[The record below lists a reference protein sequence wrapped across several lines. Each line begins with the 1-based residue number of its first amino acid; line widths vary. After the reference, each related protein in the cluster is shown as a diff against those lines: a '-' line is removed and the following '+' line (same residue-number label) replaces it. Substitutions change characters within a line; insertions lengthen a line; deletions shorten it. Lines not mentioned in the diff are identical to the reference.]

1 MAPDRAGTKQER
13 ARDQYLRLILEHVP
27 GIIWAVDRDLR
38 LTHVQGRLVGIGKLD
53 PGRILGTPV
62 YDLIGT
68 RDPTDPAIEHHL
80 AALNGARASFEYRFQ
95 DRAYDVQI
103 EPLRDGDGDV
113 TGCVGTAIDFTHR
126 LGSGEEITRRQ
137 RRPQPQR
144 PPLINPARDLRD
156 SPEELRR
163 SVSLLTATFEASAD
177 GLLVVDADGN
187 IVSYN
192 QRFLRLWQVPPQVAL
207 RPDDVRAYVLDQI
220 DEPSEVLRVIRKL
233 SGQPENESFDY
244 VRTKDGRVF
253 ERYSSPQRPGAAFV
267 GRVWSFRDVTAQK
280 MMEESLREN
289 AARLELAVQAAHV
302 GLWDWDLRTDRVYF
316 STEWKRQI
324 GYADHEIGNSIQEWH
339 ERVHPSDRHRI
350 LQTVEAF
357 LAKPWPNYSLE
368 FRMRHKD
375 GSYRWILTQASLVHD
390 AAGAPIRMLGS
401 HVDIT
406 DRKREE
412 EARQSADRRRSA
424 ILESVSDAFV
434 ALDHGRRYTYVNR
447 RAGEMFGR
455 KPEDLIGTHIW
466 TAFPEGMGAD
476 FQRAYEKSVVE
487 RIPIQLEEYYPPWG
501 RWYENRIYPS
511 DDGVAIYFTEVTDRK
526 RGEMLIEGQ
535 KNVLETIALG
545 APLQDTLDALVRLI
559 EAQSTDMLGS
569 ILLLEPDGVHLRH
582 GSAPSLPEAYMRAI
596 DGAPIGESAGSCG
609 TAAYRGELV
618 ITENIERDPLWTDYR
633 QVALAH
639 GLRACWSTAIF
650 DDQRRVIGTFALYVR
665 RPARPSDADLRL
677 MQIATHTASIAI
689 CRKREDEEVRRLN
702 AELEARVVE
711 RTRRLEA
718 AMREAQSADLLKS
731 AFLATMS
738 HELRTPLNSIIGF
751 TGVLMRGLAGPVN
764 EEQLKQLG
772 MARESSHRLLAL
784 INDVL
789 DISKIEAGQIEVLKT
804 PLDIRASIELVLRSV
819 TPHAQKKGLSLTA
832 IIGQDVGTILTDRR
846 RVEQILLNLLSNG
859 VKFTERG
866 EVCLE
871 CHVRETV
878 LETSVRDTGIGIKS
892 EDMHRLFKPFQQ
904 LETGLGRRHEGTGL
918 GLSICENLTRLLGGA
933 IRAESTWGAG
943 STFTFT
949 LPLDASLVK
958 VGARAPSES
967 KTGPPDARGATD
979 RATAGG

>member
-27 GIIWAVDRDLR
+27 GIIWAADLDLR

-80 AALNGARASFEYRFQ
+80 AALSGASASFEYRFQ

-103 EPLRDGDGDV
+103 EPLRDRDGEV
-113 TGCVGTAIDFTHR
+113 TGCVGTAIDFTNR

-137 RRPQPQR
+137 RRPQLQH
-144 PPLINPARDLRD
+144 PPLVNPARDLRD

-192 QRFLRLWQVPPQVAL
+192 QRFLALWQVPPQVAL

-233 SGQPENESFDY
+233 SGQPGNESFDY

-280 MMEESLREN
+280 LMEESLREN

-302 GLWDWDLRTDRVYF
+302 GLWDWDLQDGSSLLLDRV
-316 STEWKRQI
+316 EA
-324 GYADHEIGNSIQEWH
+324 ADRVRGSRDREQHPGVAGAGASLRSPPHPGNRRCLHREAVA
-339 ERVHPSDRHRI
+339 ELLARVPHAPQGRLVPVDPDAGVARARRVRCADPNARLPRRHHR
-350 LQTVEAF
+350 
-357 LAKPWPNYSLE
+357 
-368 FRMRHKD
+368 
-375 GSYRWILTQASLVHD
+375 TQA
-390 AAGAPIRMLGS
+390 
-401 HVDIT
+401 
-406 DRKREE
+406 
-412 EARQSADRRRSA
+412 RRRSA
-424 ILESVSDAFV
+424 SE
-434 ALDHGRRYTYVNR
+434 RRSSSLGDSGERVRCIR
-447 RAGEMFGR
+447 RAR
-455 KPEDLIGTHIW
+455 SRPPVHIRQSSRRRDVRTQARGSDW
-466 TAFPEGMGAD
+466 HSHLDRVPRRHGSGLPTCV
-476 FQRAYEKSVVE
+476 QKSVAE

-569 ILLLEPDGVHLRH
+569 ILLLEPDGVRLRH

-596 DGAPIGESAGSCG
+596 DGAPIGEAAGSCG

-618 ITENIERDPLWTDYR
+618 ITENIETDPLWKDYR
-633 QVALAH
+633 HVALAH

-665 RPARPSDADLRL
+665 RPARPTDADLRL
-677 MQIATHTASIAI
+677 MQIATHTASIAL

-718 AMREAQSADLLKS
+718 AMLEAQSA
-731 AFLATMS
+731 
-738 HELRTPLNSIIGF
+738 
-751 TGVLMRGLAGPVN
+751 
-764 EEQLKQLG
+764 
-772 MARESSHRLLAL
+772 ESSQVGVPGHDVARAANAAQLDHRLHGNPDA
-784 INDVL
+784 
-789 DISKIEAGQIEVLKT
+789 
-804 PLDIRASIELVLRSV
+804 
-819 TPHAQKKGLSLTA
+819 
-832 IIGQDVGTILTDRR
+832 
-846 RVEQILLNLLSNG
+846 
-859 VKFTERG
+859 
-866 EVCLE
+866 
-871 CHVRETV
+871 
-878 LETSVRDTGIGIKS
+878 
-892 EDMHRLFKPFQQ
+892 
-904 LETGLGRRHEGTGL
+904 
-918 GLSICENLTRLLGGA
+918 
-933 IRAESTWGAG
+933 GAG
-943 STFTFT
+943 
-949 LPLDASLVK
+949 
-958 VGARAPSES
+958 
-967 KTGPPDARGATD
+967 GPHER
-979 RATAGG
+979 RATQTARHGAGKPRAACSRSSTTSSTSRRSKRGRSRSSRPPWTSNRQSSRCCNP

>member
-1 MAPDRAGTKQER
+1 
-13 ARDQYLRLILEHVP
+13 
-27 GIIWAVDRDLR
+27 
-38 LTHVQGRLVGIGKLD
+38 
-53 PGRILGTPV
+53 
-62 YDLIGT
+62 
-68 RDPTDPAIEHHL
+68 
-80 AALNGARASFEYRFQ
+80 
-95 DRAYDVQI
+95 
-103 EPLRDGDGDV
+103 
-113 TGCVGTAIDFTHR
+113 
-126 LGSGEEITRRQ
+126 
-137 RRPQPQR
+137 
-144 PPLINPARDLRD
+144 
-156 SPEELRR
+156 
-163 SVSLLTATFEASAD
+163 
-177 GLLVVDADGN
+177 
-187 IVSYN
+187 
-192 QRFLRLWQVPPQVAL
+192 
-207 RPDDVRAYVLDQI
+207 
-220 DEPSEVLRVIRKL
+220 
-233 SGQPENESFDY
+233 
-244 VRTKDGRVF
+244 
-253 ERYSSPQRPGAAFV
+253 
-267 GRVWSFRDVTAQK
+267 
-280 MMEESLREN
+280 
-289 AARLELAVQAAHV
+289 
-302 GLWDWDLRTDRVYF
+302 
-316 STEWKRQI
+316 
-324 GYADHEIGNSIQEWH
+324 
-339 ERVHPSDRHRI
+339 
-350 LQTVEAF
+350 
-357 LAKPWPNYSLE
+357 
-368 FRMRHKD
+368 
-375 GSYRWILTQASLVHD
+375 
-390 AAGAPIRMLGS
+390 
-401 HVDIT
+401 
-406 DRKREE
+406 
-412 EARQSADRRRSA
+412 
-424 ILESVSDAFV
+424 
-434 ALDHGRRYTYVNR
+434 
-447 RAGEMFGR
+447 
-455 KPEDLIGTHIW
+455 
-466 TAFPEGMGAD
+466 
-476 FQRAYEKSVVE
+476 
-487 RIPIQLEEYYPPWG
+487 
-501 RWYENRIYPS
+501 
-511 DDGVAIYFTEVTDRK
+511 
-526 RGEMLIEGQ
+526 
-535 KNVLETIALG
+535 
-545 APLQDTLDALVRLI
+545 
-559 EAQSTDMLGS
+559 MLGS

-596 DGAPIGESAGSCG
+596 DGAPIGEGAGSCG

-702 AELEARVVE
+702 AELEA
-711 RTRRLEA
+711 

-789 DISKIEAGQIEVLKT
+789 DISKIEAGQIEVLKA
-804 PLDIRASIELVLRSV
+804 PLDIRASIESVLRSV